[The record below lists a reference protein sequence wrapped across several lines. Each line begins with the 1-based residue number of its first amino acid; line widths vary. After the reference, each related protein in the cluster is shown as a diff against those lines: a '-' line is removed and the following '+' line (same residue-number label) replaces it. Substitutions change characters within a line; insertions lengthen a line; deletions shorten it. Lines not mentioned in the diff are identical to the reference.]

1 MIITLEGAPATGKS
15 TIAKHLAQCHG
26 FFRVPE
32 VNELFPDRPKSEP
45 EYWYCERQIDRLNLA
60 TTHINSVLDGDA
72 FQAVWFSWLYPD
84 RGFADWSR
92 SMEFFRANVHAIT
105 LPSFY
110 AHLHASDS
118 ERYER
123 EKGREEARGRS
134 HDQFVRKW
142 SRYVDF
148 QAPHK
153 ALFDAMS
160 RQYPGWVVSL
170 KAADVEVL
178 AEKLLSTTSGDPP
191 DAIEFVEWLGDWLG
205 SNNSEDF
212 R

>member
-26 FFRVPE
+26 LFRVPE
-32 VNELFPDRPKSEP
+32 VNELFPDRPRPEP

-60 TTHINSVLDGDA
+60 TTHVNSVLDGDA
-72 FQAVWFSWLYPD
+72 FQAIWFSWLYPD
-84 RGFADWSR
+84 RGFAHWSR
-92 SMEFFRANVHAIT
+92 SMEFFRARVRAIT

-110 AHLHASDS
+110 AYLHASDS
-118 ERYER
+118 ERYGR
-123 EKGREEARGRS
+123 EKDRERARGRS

-160 RQYPGWVVSL
+160 REYPAWVVSL
-170 KAADVEVL
+170 ETTDVEAS

-191 DAIEFVEWLGDWLG
+191 GTIEFIEWLGAWLG
-205 SNNSEDF
+205 SNDSEDF

>member
-15 TIAKHLAQCHG
+15 TIAKHLAQSHG

-32 VNELFPDRPKSEP
+32 VNELFPDRPRPEP
-45 EYWYCERQIDRLNLA
+45 EYWYRERQIDRLNLA
-60 TTHINSVLDGDA
+60 TTHVNSVLDGDA
-72 FQAVWFSWLYPD
+72 FQAIGFSWLYPD
-84 RGFADWSR
+84 RGFAHWPR
-92 SMEFFRANVHAIT
+92 SMAFFRANVHAIT

-110 AHLHASDS
+110 AYLHASDS
-118 ERYER
+118 ERYGR
-123 EKGREEARGRS
+123 EKDRERARGRS

-160 RQYPGWVVSL
+160 REYPAWVMSL
-170 KAADVEVL
+170 ETTDVE
-178 AEKLLSTTSGDPP
+178 ASAKKLLSTTSGDPP
-191 DAIEFVEWLGDWLG
+191 DAIEFIEWLGAWLG
-205 SNNSEDF
+205 SNDSEDF